1 MRQPWQAGR
10 PLITVNYL
18 SGREGPQTTTGP
30 ICTSLCRWALR
41 PVWGHVAWMWN
52 SNVSLLSPWW
62 SQSDILIFNRTP
74 VIFSTIAQWR
84 TVRQRHM
91 RSWIAFKEAFKINER
106 VLWAYYNGLSLHSAL
121 GRLHHPWGN
130 LYLKCADD
138 ACNSPMI
145 KSEEQER
152 VIIFI
157 RAQKCEQTVR
167 SHDMKRK

>member
-30 ICTSLCRWALR
+30 ICTSVGDSVGETSRGCET
-41 PVWGHVAWMWN
+41 
-52 SNVSLLSPWW
+52 SNVSLLPLWC
-62 SQSDILIFNRTP
+62 SQSDVLTFKRTP

-84 TVRQRHM
+84 TVRQRHV
-91 RSWIAFKEAFKINER
+91 RGWLAFKEAFKINER
-106 VLWAYYNGLSLHSAL
+106 ALWANYNGLSLHAAS
-121 GRLHHPWGN
+121 GRLRHPYGN

-138 ACNSPMI
+138 AFNSPMI
-145 KSEEQER
+145 KSEEQEP
-152 VIIFI
+152 VIIFV
-157 RAQKCEQTVR
+157 RAQKREQAVR